1 MKAWI
6 LHNPNNMTYE
16 ETEKPQPKSD
26 EVLVAVKAAGICGSD
41 IPRAFVTGAHVH
53 PIIIGH
59 EFAGQVCACGTD
71 VGRADRVRR
80 NSTRCAGIIIILA
93 PGVMAVLRS
102 MWQCRRRTCLSCRR
116 A

>member
-59 EFAGQVCACGTD
+59 EFSGQVCACGTD
-71 VGRADRVRR
+71 VDAKWQ
-80 NSTRCAGIIIILA
+80 GIHTHTLHTLCESQHLQ
-93 PGVMAVLRS
+93 PMQVM
-102 MWQCRRRTCLSCRR
+102 
-116 A
+116 

>member
-59 EFAGQVCACGTD
+59 EFPDRSVR
-71 VGRADRVRR
+71 VERMWMRNGRV
-80 NSTRCAGIIIILA
+80 NPL
-93 PGVMAVLRS
+93 VYFL
-102 MWQCRRRTCLSCRR
+102 
-116 A
+116 

>member
-41 IPRAFVTGAHVH
+41 IPRVLNHGVH
-53 PIIIGH
+53 FYPIVL
-59 EFAGQVCACGTD
+59 GQ
-71 VGRADRVRR
+71 GRMCIRLLSDTSLRDRSVRVERMWMR
-80 NSTRCAGIIIILA
+80 NGRVNRL
-93 PGVMAVLRS
+93 VYFL
-102 MWQCRRRTCLSCRR
+102 
-116 A
+116 

>member
-59 EFAGQVCACGTD
+59 EFSGQVYYVCVPVCG
-71 VGRADRVRR
+71 VLMV
-80 NSTRCAGIIIILA
+80 IY
-93 PGVMAVLRS
+93 GVFKIVDHFKKLR
-102 MWQCRRRTCLSCRR
+102 QN
-116 A
+116 

>member
-41 IPRAFVTGAHVH
+41 IPRAFVTGRMCIRLLSDTSFPDRSVRV
-53 PIIIGH
+53 
-59 EFAGQVCACGTD
+59 ERMWMRN
-71 VGRADRVRR
+71 GRVNRLVYF
-80 NSTRCAGIIIILA
+80 L
-93 PGVMAVLRS
+93 
-102 MWQCRRRTCLSCRR
+102 
-116 A
+116 

>member
-53 PIIIGH
+53 PIIMTRVFRTGLCVWNGCGC
-59 EFAGQVCACGTD
+59 EMAG
-71 VGRADRVRR
+71 
-80 NSTRCAGIIIILA
+80 
-93 PGVMAVLRS
+93 
-102 MWQCRRRTCLSCRR
+102 
-116 A
+116 